1 MSVSSVGVKNALKP
15 KEFVKL
21 SWVDK
26 VLPDMFTVFRY
37 LSVTDYSVIKSRDS
51 ECLIPVDL
59 LRGVDLSKS
68 KYVTL
73 VGVVISGVWT
83 IPENCAGGATV
94 ALVDTRMSM
103 VDEGT
108 ICKFSVAASTRD
120 FMVKLIPNY
129 YVTASD
135 ASSKPWS
142 IFVRVSGVR
151 IKEGFSPL
159 TLEIASL
166 VATTNSI
173 LKKGLR
179 VSVLE
184 SVVGSDA
191 SINLDT
197 VSDKVQPFFDSV
209 PITAAVIARD
219 RSYVSKSGP
228 SRAVRQRP
236 SSKGDKQKVADPAES
251 MSDGGAYEPPRL

>member
-1 MSVSSVGVKNALKP
+1 MSVSKLGVKNVLKP
-15 KEFVKL
+15 QEFVKL
-21 SWVDK
+21 NWVDK

-108 ICKFSVAASTRD
+108 ICKFSVAASARD

-129 YVTASD
+129 YVTATD

-191 SINLDT
+191 SVNLE
-197 VSDKVQPFFDSV
+197 SASEKVQPFFDSV
-209 PITAAVIARD
+209 PITAAVISRD
-219 RSYVSKSGP
+219 RSYVSKSGLN
-228 SRAVRQRP
+228 RAVRSKP
-236 SSKGDKQKVADPAES
+236 PSKGGKKFGESAES
-251 MSDGGAYEPPRL
+251 LSEDSASELPGL

>member
-1 MSVSSVGVKNALKP
+1 MSISKVGVKNALKP
-15 KEFVKL
+15 EEFVKI

-26 VLPDMFTVFRY
+26 LLPDAFTILKY
-37 LSVTDYSVIKSRDS
+37 LSVTDYSVVQSK
-51 ECLIPVDL
+51 EYEHLLPVDL
-59 LRGVDLSKS
+59 LRGVDLSRS

-94 ALVDTRMSM
+94 ALVDTRMSL
-103 VDEGT
+103 VSEGT
-108 ICKFSVAASTRD
+108 ICKFSVSAASREFT
-120 FMVKLIPNY
+120 VKLIPNY
-129 YVTASD
+129 YVTTAD

-142 IFVRVSGVR
+142 LFVRISGVR
-151 IKEGFSPL
+151 IKDGFSPL

-179 VSVLE
+179 VSVIE

-191 SINLDT
+191 SVSLDT
-197 VSDKVQPFFDSV
+197 LSEKVQPFFDSV
-209 PITAAVIARD
+209 PITASVVSRD
-219 RSYVSKSGP
+219 KSYVSKGRLASHS
-228 SRAVRQRP
+228 SRRSRNL
-236 SSKGDKQKVADPAES
+236 KGKSEDES
-251 MSDGGAYEPPRL
+251 MSDNGAYEPLSS

>member
-1 MSVSSVGVKNALKP
+1 MSVSKLGVKNVLKP
-15 KEFVKL
+15 QEFVKL
-21 SWVDK
+21 NWVDK

-108 ICKFSVAASTRD
+108 ICKFSVAASARD

-129 YVTASD
+129 YVTATD

-191 SINLDT
+191 SVNLD
-197 VSDKVQPFFDSV
+197 SASEKVQPFFDSV
-209 PITAAVIARD
+209 PITAAVISRD
-219 RSYVSKSGP
+219 RSYVSKSGLN
-228 SRAVRQRP
+228 RAVRP
-236 SSKGDKQKVADPAES
+236 KPPSKGGKKHGDSAES
-251 MSDGGAYEPPRL
+251 LSEDSASELPGL